1 MIQETYK
8 VDLADLFEGPL
19 ELLVHLIK
27 KNEVSIYDIPIA
39 RITDQYLAYIEWM
52 KAMNIDIAGDFIVM
66 AATLTQIKSRLLLPF
81 HDNEEDEEEILA
93 QITGPLEEY
102 LQIKYTAE
110 QLEQRVLL
118 GEDTFKRT
126 APSEV
131 KRELA
136 DEETIQVGL
145 FELIDAFKR
154 ILDNLS
160 PDMAVDLTAD
170 TITVKDRISQ
180 IVDLLEAEGS
190 VTFDDLFSSDATRSD
205 IVVTFLAVLEMVKL
219 QVLKIRQHINSGIIR
234 LFYQ

>member
-1 MIQETYK
+1 MIEETYK
-8 VDLADLFEGPL
+8 VNLTDLFEGPL

-39 RITDQYLAYIEWM
+39 RITDQYLSYIEWM
-52 KAMNIDIAGDFIVM
+52 KAMNIDVAGDFLVM

-81 HDNEEDEEEILA
+81 HDDEEDEEEILA
-93 QITGPLEEY
+93 KITGPLEEY
-102 LQIKYTAE
+102 LQIKHTAE

-126 APSEV
+126 TPIEIR
-131 KRELA
+131 KELA
-136 DEETIQVGL
+136 DDETIQVGL

-160 PDMAVDLTAD
+160 PDMAVDLSAD

-180 IVDLLEAEGS
+180 IIDLLEAQGS
-190 VTFDDLFSSDATRSD
+190 VTFDDLFSTDVTRSD